1 MMNVDWI
8 AVDWGTTHLRA
19 WAMSSQDQVIAQV
32 SSDQGMGGLAP
43 SQFEGALLKLIDPW
57 LDNNSELTVIACGM
71 VGSRQGWQEAPYT
84 QFNESM
90 SSSAVWVKTIDPRLR
105 VAILP
110 GVCQLASPDVMRG
123 EETQILGALTLEPNF
138 EGMLCLP
145 GTHTKWAKVKNGQL
159 VNFKTCMTGEIFG
172 LLSSSS
178 VLSHS
183 VSGSAM
189 DMPSFREGV
198 LKVFSEPH
206 SLSSNLFAIR
216 AEDMLNQLDST
227 VSRAHLSGYLI
238 GSELAGIF
246 SENSLTGETL
256 LIGSEQLSELYEAA
270 LDAIGKPTRRISG
283 EHCTLTGLVKAKAD
297 LISDPIS
304 LS

>member
-1 MMNVDWI
+1 MNVDWI
-8 AVDWGTTHLRA
+8 AVDWGTTHLRV
-19 WAMSSQDQVIAQV
+19 WAMSSQDQVIAQA

-71 VGSRQGWQEAPYT
+71 VGSRQGWQEAPYA
-84 QFNESM
+84 QFNKSM

-105 VAILP
+105 IAILP
-110 GVCQLASPDVMRG
+110 GVCQLAPPDVMRG

-183 VSGSAM
+183 VSGSVM

-246 SENSLTGETL
+246 SEHSLTSETL
-256 LIGSEQLSELYEAA
+256 LIGSEQLSELYETA
-270 LDAIGKPTRRISG
+270 LDAIGKPTRIISG